1 MQFTSSCEERN
12 LEQAASDS
20 HLSQAKPHL
29 PQKLILIF
37 LSFIDLINNMQGGLI
52 DIGLISVDLGSQHLR
67 AGWASTF
74 TNENEPR
81 LLQPSYVIDQSEESY
96 VHLPVIEEGRISNFN
111 GLENLLHAC
120 FYAGLGWTPG
130 QEGYLVIA
138 EPMGTPKIDREKLVQ
153 MAFEKFNV
161 TGLYCQDQATLAL
174 YAAGKLNGC
183 VVDLGHGKLDVTSVH
198 DGLISLGS
206 SHRLTHFGGAELSST
221 MRGLMKGRVPP
232 SPSPPALMDSAADW
246 LKEQCAQACLSSS
259 EYDRVMAAAAAG
271 PSSSTSES
279 SASLPGSSTS
289 YKLPDGQE
297 VAVTTEGIQLVEGLF
312 RPETSILS
320 PSPLSQSPSLQEVVM
335 ASTGMKLE
343 GPNVTRHALENILI
357 CGGGSLIPNFSQRL
371 LAELKALSS
380 PGVQPSLCPL
390 PEYFPSPQ
398 AQRNASWVGACIA
411 GRVVQSNGH
420 FMSKG
425 DYEEGGP
432 AAVWRRCD

>member
-1 MQFTSSCEERN
+1 VKN
-12 LEQAASDS
+12 VKAASDS
-20 HLSQAKPHL
+20 DSARPLSGQTTSTTKVDSDH
-29 PQKLILIF
+29 
-37 LSFIDLINNMQGGLI
+37 IDLIDSMQGGLI
-52 DIGLISVDLGSQHLR
+52 DIGLISVDLGSRHLR

-81 LLQPSYVIDQSEESY
+81 LVQPSYVIDQSEESN

-120 FYAGLGWTPG
+120 FYSGLGWTPG

-138 EPMGTPKIDREKLVQ
+138 EPVGTPKIDREKLVQ

-161 TGLYCQDQATLAL
+161 TGLYCQDQASLAL

-198 DGLISLGS
+198 DGVISLGS
-206 SHRLTHFGGAELSST
+206 SHHLTHFGGAELSST
-221 MRGLMKGRVPP
+221 MRGLMKGRMPPPP
-232 SPSPPALMDSAADW
+232 SPLTLMDSAADW
-246 LKEQCAQACLSSS
+246 LKEQCAHSCLSSS

-271 PSSSTSES
+271 PSFSTSDS
-279 SASLPGSSTS
+279 SASLPGSSKS

-297 VAVTTEGIQLVEGLF
+297 VTVTTEGIQLVEGLF
-312 RPETSILS
+312 RPDTSILS
-320 PSPLSQSPSLQEVVM
+320 PSSLLHGPSLQQVVM

-343 GPNVTRHALENILI
+343 GPNVTRHALENILV
-357 CGGGSLIPNFSQRL
+357 CGGGSLIPNLPQRL
-371 LAELKALSS
+371 LAELRALSS